1 MKRCGLYL
9 TFLLLLVV
17 QQVQGQTDIDTLRL
31 RTIEL
36 PKAPVELRMQD
47 DKSWLEFDESMPSVF
62 GRGEKAPATNSTRY
76 TLHPYNTT
84 TPYDWDPV
92 NQRKIAINSDT
103 WRGPYWRMLGVSN
116 IKGMTIHGNIKHDK
130 GDDKLI
136 RFENGKLVGDYATL
150 LTQYFTREF
159 WRFRHHKN
167 QKETQEVLE
176 DYNKVQGL
184 SAK

>member
-92 NQRKIAINSDT
+92 YQRKIAINSDT

-116 IKGMTIHGNIKHDK
+116 IKGMTIHGNIKLDK

-184 SAK
+184 STK